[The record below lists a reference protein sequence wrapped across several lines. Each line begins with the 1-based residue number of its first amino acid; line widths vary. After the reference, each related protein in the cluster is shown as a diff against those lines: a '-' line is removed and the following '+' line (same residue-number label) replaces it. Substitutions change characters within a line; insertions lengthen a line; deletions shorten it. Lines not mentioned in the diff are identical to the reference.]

1 MNGKE
6 SKIDVTDEYVDEL
19 IERLMNMYLMSQP
32 LPDRRAS
39 ELTPK
44 VLHNLCRAI
53 MAEGYGR

>member
-1 MNGKE
+1 MNEKE
-6 SKIDVTDEYVDEL
+6 SRIDVTDEYVDEL
-19 IERLMNMYLMSQP
+19 IERLMNMYLTSQP
-32 LPDRRAS
+32 IPGSRTS

>member
-19 IERLMNMYLMSQP
+19 IERLMNMYLISQP
-32 LPDRRAS
+32 LPGPQAG

-53 MAEGYGR
+53 TAEGYGR